1 MCSLSS
7 LRLLKIGLVNLPLP
21 NASCMMLLYKI
32 LTCRHIMYYV
42 LLCARHYK
50 PQLVYFL
57 PHFGRTFFV
66 FKEFFSENFVFIC
79 GKYPRVVS
87 NQERVIME
95 RKRYLV
101 C

>member
-1 MCSLSS
+1 
-7 LRLLKIGLVNLPLP
+7 
-21 NASCMMLLYKI
+21 
-32 LTCRHIMYYV
+32 MYYCV
-42 LLCARHYK
+42 HAIISRSLFTFYPILEEH
-50 PQLVYFL
+50 
-57 PHFGRTFFV
+57 FFV